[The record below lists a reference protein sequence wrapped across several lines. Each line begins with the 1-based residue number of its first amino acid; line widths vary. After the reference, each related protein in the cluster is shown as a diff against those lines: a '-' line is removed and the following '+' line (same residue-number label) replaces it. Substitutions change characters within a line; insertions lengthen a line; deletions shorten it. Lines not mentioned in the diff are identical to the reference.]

1 MTIDVKNKDE
11 KLQYDVNN
19 EAAKI
24 SALLSGKINKYNY
37 LKVKKYFILIKDK

>member
-1 MTIDVKNKDE
+1 MTIDVKIKDE

-19 EAAKI
+19 EGAKI

-37 LKVKKYFILIKDK
+37 LKVKKYFLLIKDK